1 MTGGTKLP
9 VVPRD
14 RVLALL
20 SSMATR
26 RVVVLGDVM
35 LDRYLIGDTDRLS
48 PEAPVPV
55 VTVRSVR
62 SALGGA
68 ANVAAN
74 IAAIGATA
82 LLTGVVG
89 DDEQAR
95 AIRSELA
102 TSRLDDRYLLALAD
116 RPTTTKTRVV
126 ARGQQVVRIDQES
139 DQPLDT
145 NDLAGLWANLEA
157 TLASADALVLEDYN
171 KGTLAPAL
179 IRDAIAAARRRG
191 MPVVVDPKYR
201 HFFEYRGATVFK
213 PNRRELEAALGAGV
227 DLERDHTAL
236 ALARERLGVDNL
248 LVTMGAGG
256 MVLITR
262 DGARAEV
269 PSRAREVF
277 DVSGA
282 GDTVTAW
289 VATGLAGGA
298 TVPEAA
304 YLANFA
310 AGLEVAKAG
319 VATVSP
325 EELLAVYDE
334 MHDAIGRWRRG
345 GAI

>member
-1 MTGGTKLP
+1 MTTQPLAP
-9 VVPRD
+9 LTRD
-14 RVLALL
+14 RITALIEA
-20 SSMATR
+20 MHGR
-26 RVVVLGDVM
+26 RIVVVGDVM

-55 VTVRSVR
+55 VTVRTSR

-74 IAAIGATA
+74 IAAVGGTA
-82 LLTGVVG
+82 LLAGAIG
-89 DDEQAR
+89 DDGHGTL
-95 AIRSELA
+95 IRTELA
-102 TSRLDDRYLLALAD
+102 AKHLDDRYLVTVAD

-126 ARGQQVVRIDQES
+126 ARGQQVVRIDEEQ
-139 DQPLDT
+139 DGPLAS
-145 NDLAGLWANLEA
+145 NDLARLWAVIDA
-157 TLASADALVLEDYN
+157 TMASADALVLEDYN
-171 KGTLAPAL
+171 TGALAPAL

-191 MPVVVDPKYR
+191 VPVVVDPKFR

-227 DLERDHTAL
+227 DIAL
-236 ALARERLGVDNL
+236 DPHSLVAARERLGVDNL
-248 LVTMGAGG
+248 LVTLGSDG
-256 MVLITR
+256 MALVTLDGTR
-262 DGARAEV
+262 SQV

-289 VATGLAGGA
+289 VATALAAGA

-304 YLANFA
+304 YLGNYA

-325 EELLAVYDE
+325 AEVLAMFDEE
-334 MHDAIGRWRRG
+334 HDSIGRWRRG

>member
-1 MTGGTKLP
+1 MTTQPLAP
-9 VVPRD
+9 LTRD
-14 RVLALL
+14 RITALIEA
-20 SSMATR
+20 MHGR
-26 RVVVLGDVM
+26 RIVVVGDVM

-55 VTVRSVR
+55 VTGRTSR

-74 IAAIGATA
+74 IAAVGGTA
-82 LLTGVVG
+82 LLAGAIG
-89 DDEQAR
+89 DDEHGTL
-95 AIRSELA
+95 IRTELA
-102 TSRLDDRYLLALAD
+102 AKHLDDRYLVTVAD

-126 ARGQQVVRIDQES
+126 ARGQQVVRIDEEQ
-139 DQPLDT
+139 DGPLAS
-145 NDLAGLWANLEA
+145 NDLARLWAVIDA
-157 TLASADALVLEDYN
+157 TMASADALVLEDYN
-171 KGTLAPAL
+171 KGALAPAL
-179 IRDAIAAARRRG
+179 IHDAIAAARRRG
-191 MPVVVDPKYR
+191 VPVVVDPKFR

-227 DLERDHTAL
+227 DFTLDPHSLVA
-236 ALARERLGVDNL
+236 ARERLGVDNL
-248 LVTMGAGG
+248 LVTLGSDG
-256 MVLITR
+256 MALVTLDGTR
-262 DGARAEV
+262 SQV

-289 VATGLAGGA
+289 VATALAAGA

-304 YLANFA
+304 YLGNYA

-325 EELLAVYDE
+325 TEVLAKFDEE
-334 MHDAIGRWRRG
+334 HDSIGRWRRG
-345 GAI
+345 GAL